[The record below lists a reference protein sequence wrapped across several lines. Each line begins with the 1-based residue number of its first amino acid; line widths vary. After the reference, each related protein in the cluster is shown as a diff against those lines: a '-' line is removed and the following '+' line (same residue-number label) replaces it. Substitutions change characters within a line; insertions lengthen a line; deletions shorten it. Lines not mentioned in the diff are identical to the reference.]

1 MDQLDA
7 FITEIIDAKQLSGIN
22 DEVKAS
28 LLEDLRKQLL
38 DQVDRAL
45 LEELT
50 DEQLDEFNEHMDQPD
65 LPDDAPEKFLVEHG
79 VDIERVTAK
88 AMLKFRDLYL
98 QPAQE
103 REEA

>member
-22 DEVKAS
+22 EEVKAS

-50 DEQLDEFNEHMDQPD
+50 DEQLDAFNEYMEQPD
-65 LPDDAPEKFLVEHG
+65 LSDDAPEKFLVEHG
-79 VDIERVTAK
+79 VDIERVTAR

-98 QPAQE
+98 QSAQE
-103 REEA
+103 REEV